1 VRKLQNL
8 PITFTQRDYRETPD
22 DVLVYADPPY
32 ILTKSYSKRTFDFL
46 AFRQW
51 VLARKGPTFVSEL
64 TMPATLQV
72 VWEQSYK
79 SQMTPCGETVL
90 QTAVALTIARYGSHG
105 QSRPQSAWLVVG
117 HSQCARIRCR
127 FTSHS

>member
-1 VRKLQNL
+1 MRKLQNL

-79 SQMTPCGETVL
+79 SQMTSNKPGGGRIINRVEKL
-90 QTAVALTIARYGSHG
+90 YFK
-105 QSRPQSAWLVVG
+105 PQSLSPSLGTAPTANHDRNPRG
-117 HSQCARIRCR
+117 S
-127 FTSHS
+127 